1 MRQVVYV
8 VPILFFTPSM
18 VYADLPL
25 TVEDLLSDKGKTRI
39 RVSGTYV
46 NDQKRSVD
54 TSNPFVVQTGES
66 SFVTVPTVVGENLT
80 NTDVFVSTVNLG
92 HGITAKDELYG
103 RVSAYSLNSR
113 SISATKTISSS
124 SNSQFA
130 DAWIGINHKFRSD
143 VDKAAILGFAELQ
156 IAEKQADGS
165 TAKGK
170 SVVLGATTYRTYDPL
185 VLSLTGA
192 VQINSV
198 IPVGG
203 SDIKKGNS
211 LSLSPSVSF
220 AVNDKVTLTGGVNW
234 QIKDATQIDGEDSGI
249 VTTRTR
255 LNLSM
260 GYALGKVDTL
270 SFKVQPEV
278 SGDGGNQISMNWNH
292 RFGEY

>member
-1 MRQVVYV
+1 MRKIIYLA
-8 VPILFFTPSM
+8 PIFYFSSSLA
-18 VYADLPL
+18 YADLPL
-25 TVEDLLSDKGKTRI
+25 TVENLLSDKGKTRI

-46 NDQKRSVD
+46 NNQKRSVD
-54 TSNPFVVQTGES
+54 ASNPLVVQTGAS

-80 NTDVFVSTVNLG
+80 NTDVFVSTVNLS

-143 VDKAAILGFAELQ
+143 ADKAAILGFAELQ

-170 SVVLGATTYRTYDPL
+170 SVVLGATTYRTYDPI

-192 VQINSV
+192 VQINSA
-198 IPVGG
+198 IPVNG
-203 SDIKKGNS
+203 SDVKKGNS
-211 LSLSPSVSF
+211 LSLNPSVGF

-234 QIKDATQIDGEDSGI
+234 RIKGATQINGKKNGI
-249 VTTRTR
+249 TTTRTR

-260 GYALGKVDTL
+260 GYALGKMDTL
-270 SFKVQPEV
+270 SFSVQPEI
-278 SGDGGNQISMNWNH
+278 SGNGGSQMSLNWNH
-292 RFGEY
+292 RFGRY